1 MEYFKFS
8 KLVRDK
14 IVSNMEKNDQ
24 KPRGVRKL
32 NDKEF
37 LKELIDKVLEES
49 REMKNFESIQDLKEE
64 VADVQEVLDYIKKE
78 INLSEKEVK
87 ELQKIKIDKNGGFDK
102 RIWLKDV
109 GVDKSNKWFKYF
121 DSHPDKYPKLN

>member
-1 MEYFKFS
+1 
-8 KLVRDK
+8 
-14 IVSNMEKNDQ
+14 MEKNNQ

-32 NDKEF
+32 NDEEF
-37 LKELIDKVLEES
+37 LRELIKKVLEES
-49 REMKNFESIQDLKEE
+49 QEMKNYENIQDLKEE

-102 RIWLKDV
+102 RIWLDDV
-109 GVDKSNKWFKYF
+109 GVDKTNEWFDYF
-121 DSHPDKYPKLN
+121 DSHPDKYPKVN